1 MISFRGAAQE
11 ATNLPGRQG
20 RFTSLVPRYVL
31 TIVFRMPGDESQNI
45 NRTLQENF
53 IVKQEATTVSL
64 LVISERYFI
73 I

>member
-1 MISFRGAAQE
+1 MSFRPQ
-11 ATNLPGRQG
+11 
-20 RFTSLVPRYVL
+20 V
-31 TIVFRMPGDESQNI
+31 PGDESQNI